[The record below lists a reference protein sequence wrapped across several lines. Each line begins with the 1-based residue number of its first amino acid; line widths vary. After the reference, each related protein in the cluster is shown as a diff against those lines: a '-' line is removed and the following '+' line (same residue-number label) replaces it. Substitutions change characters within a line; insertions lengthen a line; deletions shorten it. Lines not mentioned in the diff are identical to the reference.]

1 MQHHFPFT
9 TAWKYNVW
17 HCNFSHWNKQS
28 TQIWDSCIQRRRAML
43 APVLFA
49 PPPSRAATLG
59 VLSCTSCINFN
70 RKAHILSLF
79 LQSYY
84 LVIGRQTQ
92 PHLLEM
98 AAKRYIEKQKC
109 VEMKYTSSNCNSV
122 CYTKPIETLKEAQ
135 RKAMALL
142 TQGVA
147 RAAYICPIRTVL
159 QPTHIYS
166 CHIKPKNP
174 LLKHNNTI
182 AFLYII
188 STFTTIEAVCSC
200 AFCTSLPFFLSCSYL
215 LLPQLHPVSLTSK
228 KVLLLIQQDGT
239 TTSNSWFFYFHMHI

>member
-1 MQHHFPFT
+1 
-9 TAWKYNVW
+9 
-17 HCNFSHWNKQS
+17 
-28 TQIWDSCIQRRRAML
+28 ML

-122 CYTKPIETLKEAQ
+122 CSTKSIDSERGTEESHGTSYPGSCQSCIHMSHPHCIATYPYIQLPHQTKKSSSQ
-135 RKAMALL
+135 
-142 TQGVA
+142 TQQHNCFPL
-147 RAAYICPIRTVL
+147 YNK
-159 QPTHIYS
+159 HI
-166 CHIKPKNP
+166 
-174 LLKHNNTI
+174 HN
-182 AFLYII
+182 
-188 STFTTIEAVCSC
+188 S
-200 AFCTSLPFFLSCSYL
+200 
-215 LLPQLHPVSLTSK
+215 
-228 KVLLLIQQDGT
+228 
-239 TTSNSWFFYFHMHI
+239 

>member
-28 TQIWDSCIQRRRAML
+28 TQTWDSCIQRRRAML

-70 RKAHILSLF
+70 RKAHILSLL

-98 AAKRYIEKQKC
+98 AAKRYIKKCKC

-122 CYTKPIETLKEAQ
+122 TLYQTHRESERGTEETHGTSYPGSWQSCIHMSHPHCIATYPYIQLPHQTKNILF
-135 RKAMALL
+135 
-142 TQGVA
+142 
-147 RAAYICPIRTVL
+147 
-159 QPTHIYS
+159 S
-166 CHIKPKNP
+166 N
-174 LLKHNNTI
+174 
-182 AFLYII
+182 
-188 STFTTIEAVCSC
+188 
-200 AFCTSLPFFLSCSYL
+200 
-215 LLPQLHPVSLTSK
+215 
-228 KVLLLIQQDGT
+228 T
-239 TTSNSWFFYFHMHI
+239 TTQLLSSL